1 MRDANQGVDVI
12 FNCQMGRGRTTT
24 GMIVASL
31 LSMILSNDAI
41 GDMADS
47 FMVDSSS
54 ISSIIHPFSSGTDN
68 ENDDE
73 SYDQRERY
81 QNGEYRVILQLVSVL
96 TYGKLAKR
104 LTDQAINMCD
114 HMQNLRKAI
123 YDYKLRIEAMTD
135 QGSKKWKA
143 TRQVALNYLV
153 RYFYLVVFANYLLEE
168 MGTTLENDDE
178 ENDLD
183 EASKGQEQE
192 TSTAFKEARKLT
204 TFKEWLKGRR
214 EIVNII
220 SLQTLDLSWLIFK

>member
-54 ISSIIHPFSSGTDN
+54 TSIINPFNPNSNYEN
-68 ENDDE
+68 EDE
-73 SYDQRERY
+73 SYDERERY
-81 QNGEYRVILQLVSVL
+81 QNGEYRIILQLVSVL

-104 LTDQAINMCD
+104 LTDQAINTCD

-135 QGSKKWKA
+135 QGSKKWRA
-143 TRQVALNYLV
+143 AREVALNYLV

-168 MGTTLENDDE
+168 MGTTLDNDED
-178 ENDLD
+178 DLD
-183 EASKGQEQE
+183 DASMDQQEK
-192 TSTAFKEARKLT
+192 STAFKEARKLT

-220 SLQTLDLSWLIFK
+220 SLQTLDLS

>member
-1 MRDANQGVDVI
+1 
-12 FNCQMGRGRTTT
+12 
-24 GMIVASL
+24 MIVASL

-41 GDMADS
+41 GDMTDS
-47 FMVDSSS
+47 F
-54 ISSIIHPFSSGTDN
+54 IIDNGSLLTTGTTNLDD
-68 ENDDE
+68 ENDE
-73 SYDQRERY
+73 SHEERERY

-135 QGSKKWKA
+135 QGSKKWRA
-143 TRQVALNYLV
+143 AREVVMNYLV

-168 MGTTLENDDE
+168 MGSTTITTASVVEE
-178 ENDLD
+178 ENDP
-183 EASKGQEQE
+183 QQH
-192 TSTAFKEARKLT
+192 STAFKEARKLT

-220 SLQTLDLSWLIFK
+220 SLQSLDLS

>member
-1 MRDANQGVDVI
+1 
-12 FNCQMGRGRTTT
+12 
-24 GMIVASL
+24 MIVASL
-31 LSMILSNDAI
+31 LSMILSNDAL

-47 FMVDSSS
+47 FMIDSTSTS
-54 ISSIIHPFSSGTDN
+54 ITNPFSSYYNNRD
-68 ENDDE
+68 NDDNDE
-73 SYDQRERY
+73 SHEERERY

-135 QGSKKWKA
+135 QGSKKWRA
-143 TRQVALNYLV
+143 AREVAHNYLV

-168 MGTTLENDDE
+168 MSSTTSASMVMPTGSESEEDDNSE
-178 ENDLD
+178 SNM
-183 EASKGQEQE
+183 
-192 TSTAFKEARKLT
+192 TNSTAFKEAKKLT

-220 SLQTLDLSWLIFK
+220 SLQSLDLS

>member
-54 ISSIIHPFSSGTDN
+54 LTTTTSIINPFGPNTNN

-73 SYDQRERY
+73 SYDERERY

-135 QGSKKWKA
+135 QGSKKWRA
-143 TRQVALNYLV
+143 TREVALNYLV

-168 MGTTLENDDE
+168 MGTTLDNDED
-178 ENDLD
+178 DLD
-183 EASKGQEQE
+183 DASENQQE

-220 SLQTLDLSWLIFK
+220 SLQTLDLS